1 VNPRSRHLIVTGAL
15 LLLLM
20 LVVLG
25 SVLGLG
31 R

>member
-1 VNPRSRHLIVTGAL
+1 VKPRSRHLIVTGAL
-15 LLLLM
+15 VLLLM

-25 SVLGLG
+25 AALGLG